1 MFGRGGEEALAL
13 RAAGMPF
20 EIVPGVTA
28 GIAAP
33 AYAGIPVTQRGV
45 ASAVALVTGHED
57 PAKAESDLDWQAL
70 AAFPGTLV
78 LYMGVARIEQIAAA
92 LIAAGRPASEPA
104 AVVQAGTLPGQRT
117 VRAPLG
123 ELAEAVAEAGR
134 ARRRRSPSWARSASW
149 QSRSPGTRP
158 GRSPGARWR

>member
-1 MFGRGGEEALAL
+1 M
-13 RAAGMPF
+13 
-20 EIVPGVTA
+20 TA

-33 AYAGIPVTQRGV
+33 AYAGIPVTQRGL

-57 PAKAESDLDWQAL
+57 PAKPESDLDWEAL

-78 LYMGVARIEQIAAA
+78 LYMGVARLEQIAAA

-123 ELAEAVAEAGR
+123 ELAQAVAQAGR
-134 ARRRRSPSWARSASW
+134 ASAGDHGRGAGQRAGGADLLAHLRSA
-149 QSRSPGTRP
+149 
-158 GRSPGARWR
+158 GRAHGGGDARAGAGERHGPAAAGARARA